1 MLSNG
6 TGLARSLAVLGAKY
20 FGARIMKL
28 KHLVLALVVTA
39 AAGLAQSTL
48 QRSSAT
54 GAIHGILFDSNGD
67 PIENNDVL
75 AENADSHALFKATTS
90 KSGQYLLE
98 NLPPGKYYVAASAPG
113 QGQFVMKGIP
123 VKASLALKLDIRLP
137 DTSQLNTLGEDRLR
151 IAADTKRHHPPSA
164 PTPRTFGGKPDL
176 SGVWWIPDT
185 IDPGKPEFLPG
196 AIAIQKERLANNL
209 KDSPQAH
216 CLPSAALRNGPLWE
230 FIQSKDFLV
239 YISDDESP
247 GFHQIYLDG
256 RPHPADPNPAW
267 YGHSIGRWD
276 GDTLVVD
283 RNGFDPRVWLDVEAH
298 PHSDQLHIVER
309 YHRPDL
315 GHLEIEI
322 MVEDS
327 GVLAKPWTQKRVAEL
342 AQEEISE
349 YICQENN
356 KDTGHLVGR

>member
-1 MLSNG
+1 
-6 TGLARSLAVLGAKY
+6 
-20 FGARIMKL
+20 L
-28 KHLVLALVVTA
+28 KHLVLALVVA
-39 AAGLAQSTL
+39 AAGGLAQTPG
-48 QRSSAT
+48 T
-54 GAIHGILFDSNGD
+54 GAIHGTLFDSNGD
-67 PIENNDVL
+67 PIAKNDVL
-75 AENADSHALFKATTS
+75 AENADSHAVFKATTS
-90 KSGQYLLE
+90 KSGQYLIE

-113 QGQFVMKGIP
+113 LGQFVMRGIP

-151 IAADTKRHHPPSA
+151 ITADNKRHHPPSG
-164 PTPRTFGGKPDL
+164 PTPRTYGGKPDL
-176 SGVWWIPDT
+176 SGIWWIPDT
-185 IDPGKPEFLPG
+185 IDPGKPEFLPA
-196 AIAIQKERLANNL
+196 AIAIQKERLANNS
-209 KDSPQAH
+209 KDSPQAR
-216 CLPSAALRNGPLWE
+216 CLPSAVLRNGPLWE
-230 FIQSKDFLV
+230 FVQSKDFLV

-256 RPHPADPNPAW
+256 RSHPADPNPAW
-267 YGHSIGRWD
+267 YGHSIGRWE

-283 RNGFDPRVWLDVEAH
+283 RVGFDSRVWLDIEAH

-322 MVEDS
+322 TVDDP

-342 AQEEISE
+342 AQEEIAE

-356 KDTGHLVGR
+356 RDLTHMVGR